1 MESLVTLLGRFHP
14 LVVHLPIG
22 ILFLLAA
29 MEVLS
34 WIPRFPRIPDGVRS
48 VILVLGMVS
57 SVLAALF
64 GWWLARDGEYDATLL
79 YRHRV
84 VGVAAAVLATAM
96 LGLHLLRW
104 RKAYTVSWIVTVAVL
119 SVAGHYGG
127 SLTHGSDYLAFNS
140 GKKAPAKD
148 IAQVGVFDDV
158 IQPILQQRCYACHGP
173 SKSNGDL
180 RYDTWEALVKGGKNG
195 PSFKAGDASASRMI
209 QRAHLPLESKEHMP
223 PKGKPQLTDDEL
235 ALLEWWI
242 DAGASKELKLVA
254 AELPVHL
261 TEVLAERFPA
271 LRPPVPDRAVSLASA
286 MELERKL
293 GLSIRPLAADGP
305 WFAANA
311 RLAGS
316 QFGDAQLEA
325 LAPVALALTSLDLG
339 ETAVTDAGLPV
350 IASMKNLRRLS
361 LDRTRITDAGLQSLS
376 GLKSLEY
383 LNVHTTA
390 ITDAGLPALKPL
402 TQLRSLYLWQTK
414 VTPAAVEELGSQL
427 VDHRRIRR
435 LEEQIADLQNAIR
448 RQQFN
453 ANLGITTTTTNAAAK
468 PGGAMKR
475 GDAPPASLAPTPP
488 QP

>member
-34 WIPRFPRIPDGVRS
+34 WVPRFPRIPDGVRS
-48 VILVLGMVS
+48 VILILGAVS
-57 SVLAALF
+57 AVVAALF
-64 GWWLARDGEYDATLL
+64 GWWLARDGEYEATLL

-84 VGVAAAVLATAM
+84 LGVAAAVLAMAM

-104 RKAYTVSWIVTVAVL
+104 RRAYTVTWVVTVAL
-119 SVAGHYGG
+119 LTVAGHYGG
-127 SLTHGSDYLAFNS
+127 SLTHGSDYLAFS
-140 GKKAPAKD
+140 FGKKDETKN
-148 IAQVGVFDDV
+148 IADVGVFDDV
-158 IQPILQQRCYACHGP
+158 IHPILQQRCFACHGP
-173 SKSNGDL
+173 TKSNGDL
-180 RYDTWEALVKGGKNG
+180 RYDSWEALAKGGKNG
-195 PSFKAGDASASRMI
+195 PSFKPGDSSASRMI

-242 DAGASKELKLVA
+242 DAGASKDLKLLA
-254 AELPVHL
+254 AELPVYL
-261 TEVLAERFPA
+261 TEVLAERFPG
-271 LRPPVPDRAVSLASA
+271 LRPPVPDRAASLASA
-286 MELERKL
+286 LELERTL
-293 GLSIRPLAADGP
+293 GVTIRPLAAEGP

-311 RLAGS
+311 RLTGS

-325 LAPVALALTSLDLG
+325 LAPVALALSSLDLG
-339 ETAVTDAGLPV
+339 ETAVTDAGLEV

-390 ITDAGLPALKPL
+390 ITDAGLSALKPL

-414 VTPAAVEELGSQL
+414 VTSAAVEELGSQL

-435 LEEQIADLQNAIR
+435 LEEQIADLQNAVR

-453 ANLGITTTTTNAAAK
+453 ANLGISTTRARAAAT
-468 PGGAMKR
+468 PGGDMKR
-475 GDAPPASLAPTPP
+475 EDAPPASQASARP